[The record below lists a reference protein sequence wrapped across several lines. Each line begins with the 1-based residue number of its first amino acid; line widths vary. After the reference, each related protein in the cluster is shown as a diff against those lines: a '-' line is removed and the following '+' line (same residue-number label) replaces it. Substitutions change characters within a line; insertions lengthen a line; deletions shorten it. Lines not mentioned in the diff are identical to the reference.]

1 MLSPSTP
8 GHAGVIDCFSSW
20 RAQEHLIVQEE
31 SLPLTIQWLPDY
43 ELGHVSSRQ
52 FSLERVAA
60 MGSTALA
67 PGARWLQLSESQ
79 C

>member
-1 MLSPSTP
+1 MLSPSAP
-8 GHAGVIDCFSSW
+8 GHAGVTDCFSSW

-31 SLPLTIQWLPDY
+31 IVSLTIQWLPDY
-43 ELGHVSSRQ
+43 EPGHVSSRQ
-52 FSLERVAA
+52 FSLEKMAV

-67 PGARWLQLSESQ
+67 LGARWLQLSENQ